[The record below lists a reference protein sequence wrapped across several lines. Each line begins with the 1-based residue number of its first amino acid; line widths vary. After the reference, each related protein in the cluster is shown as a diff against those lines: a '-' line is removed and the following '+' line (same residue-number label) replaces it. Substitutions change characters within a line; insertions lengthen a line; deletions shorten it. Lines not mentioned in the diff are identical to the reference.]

1 MSDAVEA
8 TPPPLP
14 ERPLGEP
21 PAPALPRSTPTPSG
35 VARQWLR
42 RIRRGMAVTP
52 SDPDAP
58 PYTPAGEPQAQSLL
72 TRSPFQI
79 GFFLA
84 LGAIA
89 AYGLVTAVVSLK
101 DVVVLV
107 FLALF
112 LSLGLNPLV
121 EGLHAR
127 GIPRAAAVFLVALT
141 MLVVIVLG
149 AWAVLPVG
157 TDQVNKLL
165 TNAPSYLQ
173 GLRENPQIAEF
184 DRQYGVINRA
194 IEFLG
199 SGTWLS
205 ALFGGILGAS
215 RVLGYVAFS
224 LIITLVLT
232 IYFLASLPSIKN
244 VIYQLAPASRRPR
257 VRYLANEMFRRIGN
271 YMSGMFI
278 VVTLWGLG
286 SFIVLNVVG
295 LGQFSLALSV
305 VVAVFAFIPI
315 VGSSVGLIVCTLVAA
330 SQSLTTGLIVLAYFL
345 IYQQLDAYV
354 VQPRVFSQSM
364 NVPAVLVIL
373 GATSGGFLLGIPG
386 ALLAIPTVASLLLL
400 YREVLVP
407 HLDRS

>member
-14 ERPLGEP
+14 ERPLGEGGP
-21 PAPALPRSTPTPSG
+21 VLPRSTPTPSG
-35 VARQWLR
+35 VARHWLR
-42 RIRRGMAVTP
+42 RIRRGIAITP
-52 SDPDAP
+52 SDPDSPEFAP
-58 PYTPAGEPQAQSLL
+58 ASEPQPQSLL

-107 FLALF
+107 LLALF

-121 EGLHAR
+121 DGLHNR
-127 GIPRAAAVFLVALT
+127 GVPRAGAVLLVALT
-141 MLVVIVLG
+141 MLVVLVLG

-157 TDQVNKLL
+157 TEQVNKLL

-173 GLRENPQIAEF
+173 GLRDNPQIAEF

-215 RVLGYVAFS
+215 RVVGYLVFS
-224 LIITLVLT
+224 LIITVVLT

-271 YMSGMFI
+271 YMSGMFV
-278 VVTLWGLG
+278 VVTLWGVG

-295 LGQFSLALSV
+295 LGQFSLALSI

-315 VGSSVGLIVCTLVAA
+315 VGSSVGLILCTLVAGA
-330 SQSLTTGLIVLAYFL
+330 QSLTTGVIVLAYFL
-345 IYQQLDAYV
+345 VYQQLDAYL